1 MNLDFNQKKKM
12 AKDNSPQP
20 IKELIE
26 RLLKVYQQKPSFNRV
41 QVRMIW
47 ENIMGA
53 SIAKYTQRLFIR
65 NNVVYIELSSA
76 PLKQELSM
84 SKSKILVTINRKLDN
99 KLDGIV
105 FL

>member
-1 MNLDFNQKKKM
+1 M
-12 AKDNSPQP
+12 AKDNSPKP

-84 SKSKILVTINRKLDN
+84 SKSKILATINRKLDN
-99 KLDGIV
+99 KLDGII